1 MSGTFQFLFSER
13 LKAERKRLGLSQQ
26 QAADLV
32 AMTREHWGRC
42 ERGLAVLGGEG
53 LAALASAGADV
64 LYVLTGQRQDAL
76 PAADTSEQLLLDNYR
91 RCKLE
96 AKQTLLQ
103 SSVLFAAGMAPA
115 SKPVRPTPA
124 KAAETRPITQR
135 ADGSGNVQI
144 GSIGGNYGGP
154 ALKSTAR
161 KPKAK

>member
-1 MSGTFQFLFSER
+1 MNETFQSLFSER

-64 LYVLTGQRQDAL
+64 LFVLTGQRQEAL
-76 PAADTSEQLLLDNYR
+76 PAVDPSEQLLLENYR
-91 RCKLE
+91 RCKLD

-103 SSVLFAAGMAPA
+103 SSVLFAAGMAPVPA
-115 SKPVRPTPA
+115 RSTKVKPPEVAPVS
-124 KAAETRPITQR
+124 QR
-135 ADGSGNVQI
+135 ATGNGNVQI
-144 GSIGGNYGGP
+144 GSIGGNYDGP
-154 ALKSTAR
+154 PVKSTAR
-161 KPKAK
+161 RPKTK